1 MSNENLHRLLKR
13 QIKEYFG
20 DIGQVPDAIKNF
32 LAAVNDAYIDY
43 DSDLQHS
50 ENILKRSSQE
60 LFKKNGELNALNSKL
75 EILIAEKTRD
85 LSDSNRNLQNAEK
98 IARLGNFS
106 LNLKTGGIS
115 FSLHCCE
122 MLNLKPDNP
131 DFSFNDLSSLF
142 HEEEKML
149 ALKEEII
156 TADKKIVL
164 SELKLKTDKEQRIF
178 KLQCEFVTGEHDE
191 QMLVGVIRDI
201 TEQRKRE
208 NALHETVQQLE
219 NYKKAFDHA
228 GIVSKSDAHGKITYV
243 NKLFEEISG
252 YSETELLGADHNI
265 VNSGHHSPEFF
276 NELWRTISA
285 GKIWKGAIKN
295 KRKEGTFYWVDSS
308 IIPFLRNNKIQ
319 EYIAIS
325 WDITDKVQVHEKV
338 EATKLFYE
346 SVLNNIPVD
355 IAVFNDKH
363 EYLYINPNAAK
374 NEEVRKF
381 LIGKDDFDYCE
392 FYGKDPDIA
401 VKRRTIFNE
410 VKKLG
415 KPAEYIDD
423 NKNAL
428 GHVFHSLR
436 RFFPVFGADQQ
447 LQYVIGFGID
457 ITENIEKSNKIEES
471 LKEKETLLGEVHHRV
486 KNNLALVLGLIEMQI
501 TKSTTDDLRNQLSEV
516 QRRIF
521 SMSLIHEKLYKTS
534 NFAKIDLSDYLK
546 DLIHSLGIFYNKGK
560 NIQIHYDLN
569 SVLISTKKAIPVALV
584 VNELITNC
592 FKYAFNGREKGNIHV
607 SLKRENEMTRL
618 SIADDGPGL
627 PENYELTKAQ
637 SLGFNLLVI
646 FTRQLKGSYEVKN
659 LNGLQITI
667 NFKDEQEGFNS

>member
-1 MSNENLHRLLKR
+1 MSNGNLHRLLRR
-13 QIKEYFG
+13 QIKEQFG
-20 DIGQVPDAIKNF
+20 DVSQVPDAIKNF
-32 LAAVNDAYIDY
+32 LMSVNDAYRDY
-43 DSDLQHS
+43 DSDLLHS

-60 LFKKNGELNALNSKL
+60 LFKKNGELNALNSQL
-75 EILIAEKTRD
+75 EVLIAEKTRD

-98 IARLGNFS
+98 ITKLGNFS
-106 LNLKTGGIS
+106 LNLNSNEIS
-115 FSLHCCE
+115 FSSHCCE
-122 MLNLKPDNP
+122 MLNIIPENN
-131 DFSFNDLSSLF
+131 SFTFKSLCSLF

-149 ALKEEII
+149 ALKEEIV
-156 TADKKIVL
+156 TAENKIVL
-164 SELKLKTDKEQRIF
+164 SQLMLKMDDEQRIF
-178 KLQCEFVTGEHDE
+178 KLQCEYVSDDQGEK
-191 QMLVGVIRDI
+191 MLVGVIRDI

-208 NALHETVQQLE
+208 KALQDTVQQLE
-219 NYKKAFDHA
+219 NYKRAFDHA
-228 GIVSKSDAHGKITYV
+228 GIVSKSDANGKITYV

-252 YSETELLGADHNI
+252 YTESELLGADHNI
-265 VNSGHHSPEFF
+265 VNSGHHPAAFF
-276 NELWRTISA
+276 TELWRTISS
-285 GKIWKGAIKN
+285 GKIWKGVIKN
-295 KRKEGTFYWVDSS
+295 KRKDGTLYWVDTS
-308 IIPFLRNNKIQ
+308 IIPFLSNNKIQ
-319 EYIAIS
+319 EYIAIR
-325 WDITDKVQVHEKV
+325 WDITDKVQVHERV

-363 EYLYINPNAAK
+363 QYLYINPNAAK

-381 LIGKDDFDYCE
+381 LIGKDDFDYCAS
-392 FYGKDPDIA
+392 YGKDPEIA

-410 VKKLG
+410 VKRLG
-415 KPAEYIDD
+415 SPAEYIDD

-436 RFFPVFGADQQ
+436 RFFPVFGADKQ
-447 LQYVIGFGID
+447 LQFVIGFGID

-501 TKSTTDDLRNQLSEV
+501 TKSTTEDLRNQLSEV

-546 DLIHSLGIFYNKGK
+546 DLIQSLGTFYNKGK
-560 NIQIHYDLN
+560 SIQIHYDLN

-592 FKYAFNGREKGNIHV
+592 FKYAFNEREKGNIHV
-607 SLKRENEMTRL
+607 SLKRENEFTSL
-618 SIADDGPGL
+618 TIADDGPGL
-627 PENYELTKAQ
+627 PENYDLTKTK

-646 FTRQLKGSYEVKN
+646 FTKQLKGTYKVSN